1 MLRLA
6 LAALLALFAGADKGD
21 AHEFW
26 ISPEAYRAAAGDG
39 VLANLRVGEEFRG
52 AAQSYLPRNFARF
65 EVITPEGAFPVEG
78 RIGDIPAL
86 NAEELPEGLAII
98 VHETAAQD
106 LTWDE
111 WDRFTAFAEHKGLGD
126 LDALQDERGLDR
138 IDVREDYIRYAKS
151 LVAIGHGRGEDSV
164 VGLRTEL
171 VALANPY
178 TDDLAGALPVQLW
191 LDGEPRGMSQVE
203 VFARSVN
210 EDGSRGEAELTL
222 YQTDGNGIVVV
233 SVSRGMEYLI
243 NAVTLEPVE
252 DAEGP
257 DPAEWRTLWASLTF
271 EVPRLE
277 SAP

>member
-6 LAALLALFAGADKGD
+6 LAALLALFAGTDKGD

-26 ISPEAYRAAAGDG
+26 ISPEAYRASAGDG

-52 AAQSYLPRNFARF
+52 AAQSFLPQNFARF
-65 EVITPEGAFPVEG
+65 EVITSEGAIPVEG

-98 VHETAAQD
+98 VHETGTQE

-111 WDRFTAFAEHKGLGD
+111 WDRFVGFAEHKGLGD
-126 LDALQDERGLDR
+126 VAAMQAERGLDR

-151 LVAIGHGRGEDSV
+151 LVAIGHGRGADSV

-191 LDGEPRGMSQVE
+191 LDGEPRPMAQVE
-203 VFARSVN
+203 VFARTVN
-210 EDGSRGEAELTL
+210 EDGSRGEAELTI

-252 DAEGP
+252 DAEGS

-271 EVPRLE
+271 EVPHRE
-277 SAP
+277 TTP

>member
-6 LAALLALFAGADKGD
+6 LAALLALFIGADKGD

-26 ISPEAYRAAAGDG
+26 ISPEAYRAMAGDG
-39 VLANLRVGEEFRG
+39 ILANLRVGEEFRG
-52 AAQSYLPRNFARF
+52 AAQSYLPHNFERF
-65 EVITPEGAFPVEG
+65 EIITPEGTLPVEG

-86 NAEELPEGLAII
+86 NAAQLPEGLAII
-98 VHETAAQD
+98 VHETATQE

-111 WDRFTAFAEHKGLGD
+111 WDRFVAFAEHKGLGD
-126 LDALQDERGLDR
+126 VAAMQDERGLDR

-178 TDDLAGALPVQLW
+178 TDNLAGALPVQLW
-191 LDGEPRGMSQVE
+191 LDGEPCRMSQVE
-203 VFARSVN
+203 VFARPVN
-210 EDGSRGEAELTL
+210 EDGSRGEAQLSI
-222 YQTDGNGIVVV
+222 YRTDGNGIVVV

-271 EVPRLE
+271 EVPRRE
-277 SAP
+277 STP